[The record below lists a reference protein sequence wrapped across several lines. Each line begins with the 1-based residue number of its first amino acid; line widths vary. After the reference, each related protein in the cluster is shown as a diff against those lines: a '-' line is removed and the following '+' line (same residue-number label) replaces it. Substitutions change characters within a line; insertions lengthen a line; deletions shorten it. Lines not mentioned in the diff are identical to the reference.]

1 MRTLARHVPGLFSS
15 ENSSAL
21 PELSRCRSCSGMND
35 PVRFEMRLPRP
46 LRDKLE
52 RAAAAG
58 DRSIGSMARQL
69 IAKGL
74 NDPLDGAEA
83 ATYGNDAV
91 RSPITGVPYQSGSGA
106 LSREA
111 QDKLVAAEQVAG
123 RRLSEFEAQRL
134 LNRDNLQ
141 AAVEDA
147 VGSIDEVVK

>member
-1 MRTLARHVPGLFSS
+1 
-15 ENSSAL
+15 
-21 PELSRCRSCSGMND
+21 MND

-83 ATYGNDAV
+83 ARV
-91 RSPITGVPYQSGSGA
+91 R
-106 LSREA
+106 
-111 QDKLVAAEQVAG
+111 K
-123 RRLSEFEAQRL
+123 
-134 LNRDNLQ
+134 
-141 AAVEDA
+141 
-147 VGSIDEVVK
+147 